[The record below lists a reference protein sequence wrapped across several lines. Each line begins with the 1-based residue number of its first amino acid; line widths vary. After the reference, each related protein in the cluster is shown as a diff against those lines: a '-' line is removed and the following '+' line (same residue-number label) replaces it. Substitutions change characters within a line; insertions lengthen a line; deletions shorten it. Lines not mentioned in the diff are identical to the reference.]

1 MNKELCN
8 QIGVA
13 ILGEMATKAL
23 DNLTVSPQMM
33 LFPFVFNTDDFSI
46 ESSVNKGEHG
56 IRYEIDQRIN
66 IDLPAPAILAKFR
79 ICRHC
84 IVCLKT
90 TDGDT
95 YIIGSRQFPAVVSL
109 LPHLNKAVLHLKHA
123 SITPQFG

>member
-56 IRYEIDQRIN
+56 IRYEIDKHIN
-66 IDLPAPAILAKFR
+66 IDLPDPAILAKFNIR
-79 ICRHC
+79 RRC
-84 IVCLKT
+84 IVCLKSSK
-90 TDGDT
+90 GDT
-95 YIIGSRQFPAVVSL
+95 YIIGSRQFPAVVSV

-123 SITPQFG
+123 SISPQFG

>member
-33 LFPFVFNTDDFSI
+33 LFPFVFNTDDFSV

-56 IRYEIDQRIN
+56 IRYEIDQHIN
-66 IDLPAPAILAKFR
+66 IDLPAPATLAKFR
-79 ICRHC
+79 IRRRC

-90 TDGDT
+90 TDNDT
-95 YIIGSRQFPAVVSL
+95 YIIGDKHFPAVVSI

>member
-1 MNKELCN
+1 MHKELCN

-66 IDLPAPAILAKFR
+66 IDLPDPAIIARFQIR
-79 ICRHC
+79 RRC
-84 IVCLKT
+84 IVCLKST
-90 TDGDT
+90 KGDT
-95 YIIGSRQFPAVVSL
+95 YIIGDRHFPAVVSI
-109 LPHLNKAVLHLKHA
+109 LPHLNKAVLSIRHA

>member
-1 MNKELCN
+1 MHKELCN

-13 ILGEMATKAL
+13 ILGEMTTKAL

-66 IDLPAPAILAKFR
+66 IDLPDPAIIARFKIR
-79 ICRHC
+79 RC
-84 IVCLKT
+84 IVCLKST
-90 TDGDT
+90 KGDT
-95 YIIGSRQFPAVVSL
+95 YIIGDRHFPAVVSI
-109 LPHLNKAVLHLKHA
+109 LPHLNKAVLSIRHA
-123 SITPQFG
+123 SPTPQFG

>member
-33 LFPFVFNTDDFSI
+33 LFSFVFNTDDFSI

-66 IDLPAPAILAKFR
+66 IDLPALATLTKFR
-79 ICRHC
+79 IRRRC
-84 IVCLKT
+84 IVCFKT
-90 TDGDT
+90 TDDDT
-95 YIIGSRQFPAVVSL
+95 YIIGDKHFPAVVSI

-123 SITPQFG
+123 SISPQFG

>member
-56 IRYEIDQRIN
+56 IRYEIDKHIN
-66 IDLPAPAILAKFR
+66 IDLPDPAILAKFNIR
-79 ICRHC
+79 RRC
-84 IVCLKT
+84 IVCLKSSK
-90 TDGDT
+90 GDT
-95 YIIGSRQFPAVVSL
+95 YIIGSRQFPAVVSI

-123 SITPQFG
+123 SISPQFG